1 MALLLMKSTTTLTLN
16 ENQLYMLL
24 NSLEA
29 EWTDHM
35 DGEELAKHDK
45 LHARIVKA
53 INRID

>member
-1 MALLLMKSTTTLTLN
+1 MTTTTLTLT
-16 ENQLYMLL
+16 EDQLYILL

-35 DGEELAKHDK
+35 NEDELKAHDK
-45 LHARIVKA
+45 MHARIVKA

>member
-1 MALLLMKSTTTLTLN
+1 MTTTLTLN
-16 ENQLYMLL
+16 EDQLYKLL
-24 NSLEA
+24 NALEG

-35 DGEELAKHDK
+35 TEEELKAHDK